1 MKTPSF
7 ESIDDQKREE
17 RVAGF
22 LEGLWGV
29 SCHKLPVSYSLD
41 YWIESVDKSYWCEVK
56 CRTFSFDKYDT
67 LIISTKKLRKGSSFA
82 LATGVPFIIVYA
94 MTDGYTCTNGK
105 KIMFMM

>member
-41 YWIESVDKSYWCEVK
+41 YWIESVEKRNQK
-56 CRTFSFDKYDT
+56 NKRNH
-67 LIISTKKLRKGSSFA
+67 TKRKR
-82 LATGVPFIIVYA
+82 
-94 MTDGYTCTNGK
+94 
-105 KIMFMM
+105 